1 MISGLVSM
9 IVTLCGSLGD
19 IIQPIIDNL
28 PMIITSIVNALI
40 ENLPALINGA
50 IQLVLGI
57 VNAAD

>member
-1 MISGLVSM
+1 M